1 MSRFDAP
8 VEERT
13 LDNYLDEAR
22 GMIADPISQS
32 FNYLDEAR
40 GMIGRWGQLWMLK
53 NDDVIVEPSPSLDL

>member
-13 LDNYLDEAR
+13 LD
-22 GMIADPISQS
+22 
-32 FNYLDEAR
+32 NYLDEAR

-53 NDDVIVEPSPSLDL
+53 NDDVIVWL